1 MKEKR
6 LTDYTSLYELARRQ
20 IVLLNALTPR
30 KLFNALGILYEYLTS
45 RTVLNY
51 RPVVLRIEPTS
62 HCNLRCPTCHP
73 SGNTF
78 GGPMRREVLDRLL
91 ERIPFAVMLKGTLYL
106 FGEPFF
112 SRHLPEMIRAIGDR
126 GVPTSTSTNFNVFSE
141 AKAHEIID
149 AGLSWLIVCVDGADQ
164 ETYARYR
171 VGGSLERVLENIRIM
186 VATKRARGTSWPVIE
201 VQCIEFEYNRHQV
214 DEIRRICLDLGV
226 ERFTVKRD
234 VLSQM
239 NIDVS
244 RLTDG
249 ESGSRGDQTSR
260 VSAGA
265 KRRRARC
272 VYLYGTLHVDY
283 DGSVL
288 PCCVGRAV
296 FGNLLESSL
305 DEIWNNEKFVAARRF
320 FASGFRQRTPGVDVP
335 CYTCPLFFPELDSE
349 ADRVERVR
357 NQ

>member
-6 LTDYTSLYELARRQ
+6 LYDYTDLYQLARRQ
-20 IVLLNALTPR
+20 VGLLGYLTPR
-30 KLFNALGILYEYLTS
+30 KLLNALGILYEYLTC
-45 RTVLNY
+45 RTVLSY

-78 GGPMRREVLDRLL
+78 GGPMKRSVLDKLL
-91 ERIPFAVMLKGTLYL
+91 ERIPFTTMLKGTLYL
-106 FGEPFF
+106 FGEPLFN
-112 SRHLPEMIRAIGDR
+112 RQLPDMIQAVGDR
-126 GVPTSTSTNFNVFSE
+126 GVLTSTSTNFNIFSE

-149 AGLSWLIVCVDGADQ
+149 AGLSWLIICVDGADQ

-171 VGGSLERVLENIRIM
+171 VGGSLERVLENTRVM
-186 VATKRARGTSWPVIE
+186 VEAKRARGTSWPVIE
-201 VQCIEFEYNRHQV
+201 VQCIEFDYNRHQV

-234 VLSQM
+234 VLAQM
-239 NIDVS
+239 NIDVAG
-244 RLTDG
+244 LTDDKPA
-249 ESGSRGDQTSR
+249 SRDDAKPP
-260 VSAGA
+260 VSVVKKKG
-265 KRRRARC
+265 RARC
-272 VYLYGTLHVDY
+272 AYLYGTMHVDY

-288 PCCVGRAV
+288 PCCVGRSV
-296 FGNLLESSL
+296 FGNLLENSFE
-305 DEIWNNEKFVAARRF
+305 EIWNNEKFVAARRF
-320 FASGFRQRTPGVDVP
+320 FASGCRERTPGVDVP